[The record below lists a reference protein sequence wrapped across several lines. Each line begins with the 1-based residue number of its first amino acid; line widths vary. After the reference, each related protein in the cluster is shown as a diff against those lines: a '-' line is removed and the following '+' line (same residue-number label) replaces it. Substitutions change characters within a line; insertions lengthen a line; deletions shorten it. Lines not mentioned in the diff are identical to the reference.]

1 MDITITNGIV
11 QFTSS
16 VMGEV
21 NAPLDLENTEIID
34 AVWFHLAAGG
44 NVTMVSVLQCTIN
57 GLSFTESVDAIAFIL
72 SIV

>member
-1 MDITITNGIV
+1 MDITIENGIV

-21 NAPLDLENTEIID
+21 NAPLDIENTEIID

-44 NVTMVSVLQCTIN
+44 NVTMVSALQCTIN
-57 GLSFTESVDAIAFIL
+57 GQSFTNTTEAIGFINNL
-72 SIV
+72 